1 MFERAKSTNT
11 IFPAVAQ
18 NNEILVLFNQS
29 VYNLAN
35 VISILSQ
42 TIAYSSLVLFLL
54 SLGFGMAVVGVEMMA
69 VVQIAFFGLISIENM
84 NPTFAA
90 LSSLQMSSG
99 YNVFPNPTPI
109 GSVEVPN
116 KLRAN
121 LLQHFLFNL
130 NFTLAFFIVTLSV
143 GAVFF
148 VLSKVLKEQQTR
160 STM

>member
-1 MFERAKSTNT
+1 
-11 IFPAVAQ
+11 
-18 NNEILVLFNQS
+18 
-29 VYNLAN
+29 
-35 VISILSQ
+35 
-42 TIAYSSLVLFLL
+42 
-54 SLGFGMAVVGVEMMA
+54 MMA